1 MTEVKEANHIG
12 KVTFDI
18 APEALKQI
26 IATGRVAEFASKA
39 AAHAAFQINAQVVDL
54 LSKAALDKTGVAS
67 GLSVGFATIFEG
79 GDFGSVG
86 PRGPKGPIPHHGVV
100 FGDTALSQV
109 IAITGKA
116 GV

>member
-1 MTEVKEANHIG
+1 MAEAKDSNHIG

-26 IATGRVAEFASKA
+26 ISTGRVAEFASKA
-39 AAHAAFQINAQVVDL
+39 AAHAALQINAQVVDL
-54 LSKAALDKTGVAS
+54 LSQAALDKTGVSS
-67 GLSVGFATIFEG
+67 GISVGFATVFEG
-79 GDFGSVG
+79 GDFGTIG
-86 PRGPKGPIPHHGVV
+86 PRGPRGPIPRGGVV

-109 IAITGKA
+109 IAVTGKA